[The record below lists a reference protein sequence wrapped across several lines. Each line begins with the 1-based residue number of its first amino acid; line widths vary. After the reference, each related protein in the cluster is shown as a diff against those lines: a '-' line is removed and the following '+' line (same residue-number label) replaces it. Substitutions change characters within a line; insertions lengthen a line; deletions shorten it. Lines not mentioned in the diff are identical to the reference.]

1 MRGLLNDIATGK
13 MPLNVNTAVQ
23 IDSVLSEVA
32 RGSKKAPAS
41 AVDAVRKALQN
52 ASPADTT
59 GADALKAFAA
69 ARKLA
74 ADRFGLHRAIPALD
88 AAASGKVPPDD
99 FVRKFIING
108 DVKDLRAMADLLKK
122 EAPESYNQARQQIG
136 AELRRAAFGENVAG
150 DKPFIQEQFNR
161 RMRQIGTARLQA
173 FFSPEEISTMRTAG
187 RVGAYMQSP
196 PAGSA
201 VNFSNTGSAVAN
213 FVNAMPMPGIVR
225 SVVGAARNAAQA
237 TRNAG
242 DARKA
247 MQATV
252 PTAPAPMPPSRN
264 AMLNELLLI
273 GSAGAGASTR

>member
-1 MRGLLNDIATGK
+1 MLVWNPTI
-13 MPLNVNTAVQ
+13 V
-23 IDSVLSEVA
+23 
-32 RGSKKAPAS
+32 
-41 AVDAVRKALQN
+41 
-52 ASPADTT
+52 
-59 GADALKAFAA
+59 
-69 ARKLA
+69 
-74 ADRFGLHRAIPALD
+74 ALD

-108 DVKDLRAMADLLKK
+108 DVKELRAMADLLKK

-242 DARKA
+242 DVRKA

-252 PTAPAPMPPSRN
+252 PTAPAPMSPARN
-264 AMLNELLLI
+264 ARLNELLLI